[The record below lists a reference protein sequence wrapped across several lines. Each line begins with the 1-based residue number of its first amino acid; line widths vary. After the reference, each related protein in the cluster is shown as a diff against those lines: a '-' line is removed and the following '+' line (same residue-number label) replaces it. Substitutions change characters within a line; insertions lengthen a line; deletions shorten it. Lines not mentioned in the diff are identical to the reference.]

1 MGVIVNRAPSFARY
15 HRDAYLLKP
24 HDLLCWRRLYPPEH
38 AVRYGLLSWLQTC
51 GFSPTW
57 AGRVWILSA
66 PHFITPSKTLFA
78 LRAFVGFI
86 DPARI
91 VIGPKDNR
99 RRRIGGRMFG
109 ALLWRRLN
117 MGAGPSGAFNQR
129 GGNNGGLGLFHL
141 QPVTLYL
148 VTTPAR
154 NPP

>member
-1 MGVIVNRAPSFARY
+1 MASNLWALANMGRAGMNFIRAP
-15 HRDAYLLKP
+15 L
-24 HDLLCWRRLYPPEH
+24 
-38 AVRYGLLSWLQTC
+38 
-51 GFSPTW
+51 
-57 AGRVWILSA
+57 
-66 PHFITPSKTLFA
+66 FIKPSKTRFA
-78 LRAFVGFI
+78 LRAFVAFI

-117 MGAGPSGAFNQR
+117 MCVGPSGAFNQR